1 MADRLVDLYC
11 LDSTPGANSVFA
23 PPAGWEGNEQEYLEL
38 LRWRYKYDLQSI
50 QQIDTIARRM
60 QSSLVRAEIALK
72 GPFAHLIRT
81 IMNGVIAKRRKAAAE
96 EAAAEMKRKTSA

>member
-1 MADRLVDLYC
+1 MANRLVNLYC

-23 PPAGWEGNEQEYLEL
+23 PPSGWEGNEQEYLEL
-38 LRWRYKYDLQSI
+38 LRWRYKYDLQSL

-60 QSSLVRAEIALK
+60 QSPMIKAEVTFT

-81 IMNGVIAKRRKAAAE
+81 IINGVIAKRRKTAAE
-96 EAAAEMKRKTSA
+96 EAAAIKEKTSA